1 MTAVPTTEHSDA
13 PAARASAP
21 APRRRRS
28 TASRVGAIAR
38 GIVLGA
44 IALAYISPLVFMV
57 ITSFKTQGD
66 ATAVPPSLIPDPFT
80 LQAYEEILATGG
92 GTPVLRWFGN
102 SLLAA
107 AAHALLVVVVSSLAA
122 YPLARMNF
130 KGRGA
135 VLAIIVVTLLVPPT
149 ILIIPSFL
157 IVSELGWLNTLLAVV
172 IPTAAGAF
180 GVFFMRQF
188 FVSLPIE
195 LEDAAAIDGA
205 NRWQVF
211 VRIILPLAKPAL
223 ATLAMLAFLT
233 NWNDF
238 LWPVYVLFSPEL
250 QTLPAG
256 LATLQSSN
264 AVRYDLLMAGATLA
278 SVPVLILFVFLQR
291 FIIEGVARSGVKG

>member
-1 MTAVPTTEHSDA
+1 MTTTAPRATTTATRAVPHRR
-13 PAARASAP
+13 ARSTGARLASAL
-21 APRRRRS
+21 RL
-28 TASRVGAIAR
+28 
-38 GIVLGA
+38 IVLA
-44 IALAYISPLVFMV
+44 ALALVYISPLLFMLL
-57 ITSFKTQGD
+57 TSFKTQGD
-66 ATAVPPSLIPDPFT
+66 ATAVPPSILPDPFT
-80 LQAYEEILATGG
+80 LQAYQEILASSG
-92 GTPVLRWFGN
+92 GTPVLRWFTN

-107 AAHALLVVVVSSLAA
+107 AAHALLVVTVSALAA
-122 YPLARMNF
+122 YPLARMRF
-130 KGRGA
+130 RGRGA
-135 VLAIIVVTLLVPPT
+135 ILAIIVVTLLVPPT

-157 IVSELGWLNTLLAVV
+157 VVSELGWLNSLLAVV
-172 IPTAAGAF
+172 VPTAAGAF

-188 FVSLPIE
+188 FVSLPEE

-211 VRIILPLAKPAL
+211 WRIILPLARPAL

-278 SVPVLILFVFLQR
+278 SIPVLILFVFLQR

>member
-1 MTAVPTTEHSDA
+1 MTTTAPRATATATRAVPHRR
-13 PAARASAP
+13 ARSTGARLASAL
-21 APRRRRS
+21 RL
-28 TASRVGAIAR
+28 
-38 GIVLGA
+38 IVLA
-44 IALAYISPLVFMV
+44 ALALVYISPLLFMLL
-57 ITSFKTQGD
+57 TSFKTQGD
-66 ATAVPPSLIPDPFT
+66 ATAVPPSILPDPFT
-80 LQAYEEILATGG
+80 LQAYEEILASSG
-92 GTPVLRWFGN
+92 GTPVLRWFTN

-107 AAHALLVVVVSSLAA
+107 AAHALLVVTVSALAA
-122 YPLARMNF
+122 YPLARMRF
-130 KGRGA
+130 RGRGA
-135 VLAIIVVTLLVPPT
+135 ILAIIVVTLLVPPT

-157 IVSELGWLNTLLAVV
+157 VVSELGWLNSLLAVV
-172 IPTAAGAF
+172 VPTAAGAF

-188 FVSLPIE
+188 FVSLPEE

-211 VRIILPLAKPAL
+211 WRIILPLARPAL

-278 SVPVLILFVFLQR
+278 SIPVLILFVFLQR

>member
-1 MTAVPTTEHSDA
+1 MTAIAPRSEGASVTPRVPLRRRRQRSVGA
-13 PAARASAP
+13 RIAGAARA
-21 APRRRRS
+21 
-28 TASRVGAIAR
+28 V
-38 GIVLGA
+38 VL
-44 IALAYISPLVFMV
+44 ILLALAYISPLIFML

-66 ATAVPPSLIPDPFT
+66 ATAVPPTFLPDPFT
-80 LQAYEEILATGG
+80 LQAYEEILATAG
-92 GTPVLRWFGN
+92 GTPVLRWFAN

-107 AAHALLVVVVSSLAA
+107 TLHALLVVTVSTLAA
-122 YPLARMNF
+122 YPLARMRF
-130 KGRGA
+130 RGRGA
-135 VLAIIVVTLLVPPT
+135 VLAVIVVTLLVPPT

-157 IVSELGWLNTLLAVV
+157 VVSELGWLNTLWAIV

-188 FVSLPIE
+188 FVSLPDE

-211 VRIILPLAKPAL
+211 TRIILPLAKPAL

-256 LATLQSSN
+256 LATLQSAN

-278 SVPVLILFVFLQR
+278 SIPVLILFVFLQR

>member
-1 MTAVPTTEHSDA
+1 MTATSF
-13 PAARASAP
+13 RASTPEKASR
-21 APRRRRS
+21 AGARHQRS
-28 TASRVGAIAR
+28 RGSRVGAILRASVL
-38 GIVLGA
+38 IV

-57 ITSFKTQGD
+57 LTSFKTQAD
-66 ATAVPPSLIPDPFT
+66 ATAIPPSFLPENFT
-80 LQAYEEILATGG
+80 LQAYEEIFAAAGG
-92 GTPVLRWFGN
+92 APVLRWFAN

-107 AAHALLVVVVSSLAA
+107 SAHAILVVAVSTLAA
-122 YPLARMNF
+122 YPLARMEF
-130 KGRGA
+130 RGRGI
-135 VLAIIVVTLLVPPT
+135 VMGTIVVTLLVPPT

-157 IVSELGWLNTLLAVV
+157 VVSELGWLNTLWAII

-188 FVSLPIE
+188 FVSLPRE

-205 NRWQVF
+205 NRWQIF
-211 VRIILPLAKPAL
+211 TRIILPLAKPAL

-264 AVRYDLLMAGATLA
+264 AVRYDLLMAGATIA
-278 SVPVLILFVFLQR
+278 SVPVLVLFVFLQR

>member
-1 MTAVPTTEHSDA
+1 MTTTAPRATTTATRAVPHRR
-13 PAARASAP
+13 ARSTGARLASAL
-21 APRRRRS
+21 RL
-28 TASRVGAIAR
+28 
-38 GIVLGA
+38 IVLA
-44 IALAYISPLVFMV
+44 ALALVYISPLLFMLL
-57 ITSFKTQGD
+57 TSFKTQGD
-66 ATAVPPSLIPDPFT
+66 ATAVPPSILPDPFT
-80 LQAYEEILATGG
+80 LQAYEEILASSG
-92 GTPVLRWFGN
+92 GTPVLRWFTN

-107 AAHALLVVVVSSLAA
+107 AAHALLVVTVSALAA
-122 YPLARMNF
+122 YPLARMRF
-130 KGRGA
+130 RGRGA
-135 VLAIIVVTLLVPPT
+135 ILAIIVVTLLVPPT

-157 IVSELGWLNTLLAVV
+157 VVSELGWLNSLLAVV
-172 IPTAAGAF
+172 VPTAAGAF

-188 FVSLPIE
+188 FVSLPEE

-211 VRIILPLAKPAL
+211 WRIILPLARPAL

-278 SVPVLILFVFLQR
+278 SIPVLILFVFLQR

>member
-1 MTAVPTTEHSDA
+1 MTATAPRTAEARSAPRVPTRRRTKKTIGA
-13 PAARASAP
+13 RVAGAARA
-21 APRRRRS
+21 
-28 TASRVGAIAR
+28 
-38 GIVLGA
+38 IVL
-44 IALAYISPLVFMV
+44 ILLALAYISPLIFMLV
-57 ITSFKTQGD
+57 TSFKTQGD
-66 ATAVPPSLIPDPFT
+66 ATAIPPTFLPDPFT
-80 LQAYEEILATGG
+80 LQAYEEILATAG
-92 GTPVLRWFGN
+92 GTPVLRWFAN

-107 AAHALLVVVVSSLAA
+107 SLHALLVVAVSTLAA
-122 YPLARMNF
+122 YPLARMRF
-130 KGRGA
+130 RGRGI
-135 VLAIIVVTLLVPPT
+135 VLTVIVVTLLVPPT

-157 IVSELGWLNTLLAVV
+157 VVSELGWLNTLWAII

-188 FVSLPIE
+188 FVSLPDE

-211 VRIILPLAKPAL
+211 TRIILPLAKPAL

-256 LATLQSSN
+256 LATLQSAN

-278 SVPVLILFVFLQR
+278 SIPVLVLFVFLQR

>member
-1 MTAVPTTEHSDA
+1 MTATAPRTVGASVTPRVPVRRRRQTSVGA
-13 PAARASAP
+13 RIAGAARA
-21 APRRRRS
+21 
-28 TASRVGAIAR
+28 V
-38 GIVLGA
+38 VL
-44 IALAYISPLVFMV
+44 ILLALAYISPLIFMLV
-57 ITSFKTQGD
+57 TSFKTQGD
-66 ATAVPPSLIPDPFT
+66 ATAVPPTFLPDPFT
-80 LQAYEEILATGG
+80 LQAYEEILATAG
-92 GTPVLRWFGN
+92 GTPVLRWFAN

-107 AAHALLVVVVSSLAA
+107 TLHALLVVTVSTLAA
-122 YPLARMNF
+122 YPLARMRF
-130 KGRGA
+130 RGRGA
-135 VLAIIVVTLLVPPT
+135 VLAVIVVTLLVPPT

-157 IVSELGWLNTLLAVV
+157 VVSELGWLNTLWAIV

-188 FVSLPIE
+188 FVSLPDE

-211 VRIILPLAKPAL
+211 TRIILPLAKPAL

-256 LATLQSSN
+256 LATLQSAN

-278 SVPVLILFVFLQR
+278 SIPVLILFVFLQR

>member
-1 MTAVPTTEHSDA
+1 MTAAPTTEHSDSS
-13 PAARASAP
+13 AARLSAP
-21 APRRRRS
+21 ATRRRRS

-102 SLLAA
+102 SMLAA

-130 KGRGA
+130 RGRGA

-172 IPTAAGAF
+172 VPTAAGAF

-205 NRWQVF
+205 NRWQIF
-211 VRIILPLAKPAL
+211 VRIILPLARPAI

-238 LWPVYVLFSPEL
+238 LWPVYVLFSPDL